1 MLASSTQ
8 EAQGDF
14 PERNPIDDVA
24 DRLLDK
30 VGRSL
35 AEGPLGGLL
44 KGDWLGHPLHPML
57 TDLPIGFWTSA
68 VTLDFLAPRSGK
80 RAAQLLMGLGSLSA
94 LPTALAGLTDASTIK
109 DTQTRRTAAIHAIG
123 NATRSGCSRC
133 PGALVGTGTAAVG
146 SCWGC
151 SALVPRPA
159 PATSA
164 DSSRSATRRAEAEIR
179 NWKRAKYDGVG
190 RQAPDRPV
198 RRLRRPSRPPRM
210 CIFV

>member
-1 MLASSTQ
+1 LLASSTQ

-123 NATRSGCSRC
+123 NAT
-133 PGALVGTGTAAVG
+133 ALGLFTLSWRARRHGHGGRGVLLGLLGTGAATG
-146 SCWGC
+146 AGYLGGQL
-151 SALVPRPA
+151 AFG
-159 PATSA
+159 
-164 DSSRSATRRAEAEIR
+164 EQ
-179 NWKRAKYDGVG
+179 KG
-190 RQAPDRPV
+190 
-198 RRLRRPSRPPRM
+198 
-210 CIFV
+210 

>member
-68 VTLDFLAPRSGK
+68 VTLDFLAPRSGSVPCSSSW
-80 RAAQLLMGLGSLSA
+80 GSA
-94 LPTALAGLTDASTIK
+94 
-109 DTQTRRTAAIHAIG
+109 R
-123 NATRSGCSRC
+123 
-133 PGALVGTGTAAVG
+133 
-146 SCWGC
+146 
-151 SALVPRPA
+151 
-159 PATSA
+159 
-164 DSSRSATRRAEAEIR
+164 
-179 NWKRAKYDGVG
+179 
-190 RQAPDRPV
+190 
-198 RRLRRPSRPPRM
+198 
-210 CIFV
+210 